1 MIAISIYKFLHIL
14 GIMMIFA
21 SLGGMIHYVINGGTK
36 TQNRWQKAAAATH
49 GLGMVL
55 VLLGGFGM
63 LARLGIHWP
72 WPGWVIG
79 KIIIWIILGGIIAL
93 IYRLPNANKALW
105 YIVLLLGA
113 FAAYLAIMKPF

>member
-36 TQNRWQKAAAATH
+36 AQNRWQKAAAATH

-72 WPGWVIG
+72 WPGWVVG

-93 IYRLPNANKALW
+93 IYRLPNTGKALW

-113 FAAYLAIMKPF
+113 LAAYLAIMKPF

>member
-1 MIAISIYKFLHIL
+1 MIAISIYKLLHIL

-36 TQNRWQKAAAATH
+36 AQNRWQKAAAATH

-72 WPGWVIG
+72 WPGWIFG
-79 KIIIWIILGGIIAL
+79 KIIIWLILGGIIAFV
-93 IYRLPNANKALW
+93 YRLPNAGKALW

-113 FAAYLAIMKPF
+113 LAAYLAIMQPF

>member
-1 MIAISIYKFLHIL
+1 
-14 GIMMIFA
+14 
-21 SLGGMIHYVINGGTK
+21 
-36 TQNRWQKAAAATH
+36 
-49 GLGMVL
+49 MVL

-72 WPGWVIG
+72 WPGWVVG

-93 IYRLPNANKALW
+93 IYRLPNAGKALW

-113 FAAYLAIMKPF
+113 FAAYLAIMQPF